1 MAKVSLSIKSL
12 NSTDF
17 KEDKVQKLESN
28 DIPFEINDGK
38 IYLISRGT
46 VDVQSRI
53 ICTIFL
59 FPVLYTCFWDN

>member
-46 VDVQSRI
+46 IDVQYRHPCLLPNTE
-53 ICTIFL
+53 ICKDIA
-59 FPVLYTCFWDN
+59 